1 MPDAALAD
9 VLIVAAPSQRGR
21 IARLTQL
28 LTDRSL
34 SASYWPSDVD
44 DDPDAPSLSLA
55 EASQRASL
63 VLLLADES
71 FASGRLGERSEI
83 SEALTK
89 VANRLAI
96 VVIDVHGRSSLSLRS
111 IDVYPTRGVL
121 LDLDESARVRAL
133 EQVVIEIA
141 GELDRTCEPQ
151 PAKLFEEY
159 RLLFE
164 STDRLVQ
171 RRRETTQ
178 VFFGVNAALSAV
190 IAFLVKD
197 LALPGPRLSIVTV
210 PLFIM
215 GMVASLLWRRTIE
228 QYAVLID
235 WRYRQIRRME
245 RRGFVGSYRLF
256 NREWEAIYAPRP
268 PGAFGFSGLESAV
281 PQVFMVLHALGV
293 CFALAVWLGLLERL
307 GF

>member
-1 MPDAALAD
+1 MPDAALTD

-28 LTDRSL
+28 LADRSIT
-34 SASYWPSDVD
+34 ASCWPPDVD
-44 DDPDAPSLSLA
+44 DDQAAASLSLA
-55 EASQRASL
+55 EASQGAAL
-63 VLLLADES
+63 VLLFADQA
-71 FASGRLGERSEI
+71 FASGRLGERSELN
-83 SEALTK
+83 ETLTK
-89 VANRLAI
+89 IADRLVI
-96 VVIDVHGRSSLSLRS
+96 VVIDASGRSSLSLRS
-111 IDVYPTRGVL
+111 IDVFPTQGTLV
-121 LDLDESARVRAL
+121 DMDESARIRAL
-133 EQVVIEIA
+133 EHMAIELA
-141 GELDRTCEPQ
+141 AELDRTCEPQ
-151 PAKLFEEY
+151 AAKLFEEY

-197 LALPGPRLSIVTV
+197 LALQGPRLSLVTM
-210 PLFIM
+210 PLFLM
-215 GMVASLLWRRTIE
+215 GMVASQLWRRTIE
-228 QYAVLID
+228 QYATLIN

-256 NREWEAIYAPRP
+256 NREWESIYAPRP
-268 PGAFGFSGLESAV
+268 PGAFGFSGLEGTV
-281 PQVFMVLHALGV
+281 PQVFMGLHVLGV
-293 CFALAVWLGLLERL
+293 CFAIAVWVGLLERL

>member
-1 MPDAALAD
+1 MPDAALTD
-9 VLIVAAPSQRGR
+9 VLIVAAPSQRAR

-28 LTDRSL
+28 LADRSIT
-34 SASYWPSDVD
+34 ASCWPSDD
-44 DDPDAPSLSLA
+44 DDSDATALSLA

-63 VLLLADES
+63 VILLADQE
-71 FASGRLGERSEI
+71 FASGRVGERSEI
-83 SEALTK
+83 TEALTR
-89 VANRLAI
+89 VADRLAI
-96 VVIDVHGRSSLSLRS
+96 VVIDAAGRSSLSLRS

-121 LDLDESARVRAL
+121 VDMDESARIRAL
-133 EQVVIEIA
+133 EQVAIEIA
-141 GELDRTCEPQ
+141 SELDRTCEPQ
-151 PAKLFEEY
+151 PATLFDEY

-197 LALPGPRLSIVTV
+197 LALPGPRLALATV

-215 GMVASLLWRRTIE
+215 GIVASLLWRRTIQ
-228 QYAVLID
+228 QYAGLVD

-256 NREWEAIYAPRP
+256 NREWESIYAPRP
-268 PGAFGFSGLESAV
+268 PGAFGFSDLEGAV
-281 PQVFMVLHALGV
+281 PYVFMVLHILGV
-293 CFALAVWLGLLERL
+293 CFAIAVWLGLLERL

>member
-1 MPDAALAD
+1 MPDAALAN
-9 VLIVAAPSQRGR
+9 VLIVAASSQRGR

-28 LTDRSL
+28 LSDRSIA
-34 SASYWPSDVD
+34 ASCWPPDVD
-44 DDPDAPSLSLA
+44 EDQETPSLSLA
-55 EASQRASL
+55 KASQKAA
-63 VLLLADES
+63 VVVLLADQA
-71 FASGRLGERSEI
+71 FAAGRLGERSEI
-83 SEALTK
+83 TEALTK
-89 VANRLAI
+89 VADRLAI
-96 VVIDVHGRSSLSLRS
+96 VIIDDAGRSSLSLRA

-121 LDLDESARVRAL
+121 VDMDENARARAL
-133 EQVVIEIA
+133 EKVAIEIA
-141 GELDRTCEPQ
+141 SELDRTCEPQ
-151 PAKLFEEY
+151 PAKLFDEY

-197 LALPGPRLSIVTV
+197 LALPGPRLSIATI

-215 GMVASLLWRRTIE
+215 GMVASQLWRRTIE
-228 QYAVLID
+228 QYAALID

-256 NREWEAIYAPRP
+256 NREWESIYAPRL
-268 PGAFGFSGLESAV
+268 PGAFSFSGLEGNV
-281 PQVFMVLHALGV
+281 PHVFMVLHVLGA
-293 CFALAVWLGLLERL
+293 CFAIAVWLGLLERL

>member
-1 MPDAALAD
+1 MPDAPLAA

-28 LTDRSL
+28 LADRSIT
-34 SASYWPSDVD
+34 ASCWPSDVD
-44 DDPDAPSLSLA
+44 DDQDAPSLSLA
-55 EASQRASL
+55 EASQRASVV
-63 VLLLADES
+63 VLFADQS
-71 FASGRLGERSEI
+71 FASGRVGERSELN
-83 SEALTK
+83 EALAK
-89 VANRLAI
+89 VADRLAI
-96 VVIDVHGRSSLSLRS
+96 VVIDAAGRSSLSLRS
-111 IDVYPTRGVL
+111 IDVFPTRGTLV
-121 LDLDESARVRAL
+121 DMDESARIQAL
-133 EQVVIEIA
+133 EQVAIEIA
-141 GELDRTCEPQ
+141 SELDPTCQPQ
-151 PAKLFEEY
+151 PAKLFDEY

-197 LALPGPRLSIVTV
+197 LALHGPRLSLVTV

-215 GMVASLLWRRTIE
+215 GMVASQLWRRTIE
-228 QYAVLID
+228 QYAALID

-256 NREWEAIYAPRP
+256 NREWESIYAPRP
-268 PGAFGFSGLESAV
+268 PGAFGFSGLEGAV
-281 PQVFMVLHALGV
+281 PHVFMMLHVLGV
-293 CFALAVWLGLLERL
+293 CFAIAVWLGLLERL
-307 GF
+307 HL